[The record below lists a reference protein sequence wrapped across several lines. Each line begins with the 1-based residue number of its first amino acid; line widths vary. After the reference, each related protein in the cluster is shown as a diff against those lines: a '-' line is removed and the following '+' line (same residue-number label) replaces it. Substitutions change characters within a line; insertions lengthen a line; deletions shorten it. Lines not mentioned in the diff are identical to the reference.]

1 MKKRRIPK
9 LVMLNDT
16 NKSINDKKIE
26 TVKNILTS
34 FKIYEKYDVK
44 AEENLMLPKVN
55 HNIQLEN

>member
-1 MKKRRIPK
+1 MKKRIIPK

-44 AEENLMLPKVN
+44 AEEKFNAAQSKP
-55 HNIQLEN
+55 